1 MQVSSYQPWKV
12 ALSIDCLL
20 VIENDS
26 PLNFALEM
34 LFGSSSGI
42 NAVKSRANNFQELVD
57 EVCDLNS
64 QVVLLEDSARLN
76 GRNSPAQ
83 LLMSNPGLKIIVVL
97 RESNYIHIFRKEEI
111 MIQSSSDLIEAIQS
125 N

>member
-1 MQVSSYQPWKV
+1 LPTGHRKRLPIEFCPGD
-12 ALSIDCLL
+12 ALWLKFR
-20 VIENDS
+20 N
-26 PLNFALEM
+26 
-34 LFGSSSGI
+34 